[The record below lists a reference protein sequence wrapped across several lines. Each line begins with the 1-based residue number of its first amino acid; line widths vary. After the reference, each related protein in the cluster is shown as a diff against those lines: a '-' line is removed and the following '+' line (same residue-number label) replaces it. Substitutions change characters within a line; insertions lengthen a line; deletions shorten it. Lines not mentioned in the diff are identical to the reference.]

1 MMNMPFIQLENV
13 SFSYD
18 GTTRA
23 LDRVSLSIDAGEFV
37 CILGPN
43 GSGKSTL
50 AKHLNALL
58 VPDEGSVL
66 VCGRDSSDP
75 ENHFEIRKGIGMVF
89 QNPDDQLVASSVE
102 DEVAFGPQN
111 LGLPLAE
118 IRRRVDDALL
128 KTGLDGFEKH
138 NVSTLSGGQ
147 KQRLAI
153 AGALAMH
160 PQAIVFDEASSML
173 DPQGR
178 REFLDLCDELHR
190 LGLSIIM
197 ITHSG
202 DEAARARRVIVLD
215 GGRVAFD
222 GAPMDALSA
231 EGLLERLSLNAP
243 FPIRMSRAL
252 QARGVKI
259 EACLTMDELVT
270 RTKAAKGTQEA
281 KPFDGIPNL
290 PAPESM
296 NRYQPTSSNAQ
307 QPFVTFD
314 NVSFSYEAPLPR
326 ALRRKKGS
334 EKQETAAPALDGISF
349 DLPEGEIIGIAGP
362 TGSGKSTLLQ
372 LCDGLLRPTRGRVLV
387 RGNDIALKSVAV
399 ETRRQVGI
407 VLQYPEHQLFAATV
421 FDEVAFGPRNLGC
434 DEPVVEQRVD
444 DALAA
449 VHLSLAGLRDR
460 SPFAL
465 SGGQQRRVA
474 LASVL
479 AMQPDLLL
487 LDEPTAGL
495 DPLLHGE
502 FLSLIEEL
510 HGLHGLTCVLTSH
523 DMSDL
528 ARICNRLLVLSE
540 GRVLAIGDPS
550 RIFSD
555 AKLLEAAHL
564 AAPDEYAY
572 AAGIGFGVPANE
584 ALTIE
589 FLASNLCL

>member
-1 MMNMPFIQLENV
+1 MPFIQLENV

-23 LDRVSLSIDAGEFV
+23 LDRISLSIEAGEFICV
-37 CILGPN
+37 LGPN

-58 VPDEGSVL
+58 IPDEGSVS
-66 VCGRDSSDP
+66 VCGYDSSNP

-89 QNPDDQLVASSVE
+89 QNPDDQLVASIVE

-111 LGLPLAE
+111 LGLPPTE
-118 IRRRVDDALL
+118 IRHRVTDALL
-128 KTGLDGFEKH
+128 KTGLSGFEKRD
-138 NVSTLSGGQ
+138 VSTLSGGQ

-153 AGALAMH
+153 AGVLAMRPH
-160 PQAIVFDEASSML
+160 AIIFDEASSML

-178 REFLDLCDELHR
+178 CEFLDLCDELHR
-190 LGLSIIM
+190 SGLSIIM
-197 ITHSG
+197 ITHCA

-215 GGRVAFD
+215 SGRVAFD

-231 EGLLERLSLNAP
+231 EGLLERLSLIAP

-252 QARGVKI
+252 QARGMEI
-259 EACLTMDELVT
+259 ETCLTMDELVT
-270 RTKAAKGTQEA
+270 CTKTAKGMREA
-281 KPFDGIPNL
+281 KPLEGISDL
-290 PAPESM
+290 ATPESASHH
-296 NRYQPTSSNAQ
+296 QLTSGGTRPS
-307 QPFVTFD
+307 FVTFD
-314 NVSFSYEAPLPR
+314 NVSFSYKASSSR
-326 ALRRKKGS
+326 TLRRKKGA
-334 EKQETAAPALDGISF
+334 EQQEIATPVLSDIAF

-372 LCDGLLRPTRGRVLV
+372 LCDGLLHPTCGRVLV
-387 RGNDIALKSVAV
+387 RGNDIALKSIAV

-407 VLQYPEHQLFAATV
+407 VFQYPEHQLFAATV

-449 VHLSLAGLRDR
+449 VHLSLAELRDR

-495 DPLLHGE
+495 DPLLHEE

-510 HGLHGLTCVLTSH
+510 HDLHGLTCVLASH
-523 DMSDL
+523 DMGDL

-540 GRVLAIGDPS
+540 GRALANDEPAS
-550 RIFSD
+550 VFSD
-555 AKLLEAAHL
+555 TKLLDAAHL

-572 AAGIGFGVPANE
+572 AASIGLDVPAHE

-589 FLASNLCL
+589 YLANSFCW

>member
-1 MMNMPFIQLENV
+1 MPFIQLENV

-37 CILGPN
+37 CVLGPN

-58 VPDEGSVL
+58 VPDEGSVWI
-66 VCGRDSSDP
+66 CGRDSSDP

-89 QNPDDQLVASSVE
+89 QNPDDQLVASIVE

-111 LGLPLAE
+111 LGLPPAE
-118 IRRRVDDALL
+118 IRQRVAEALL
-128 KTGLDGFEKH
+128 KTGLDGFEKRA
-138 NVSTLSGGQ
+138 VSSLSGGQ

-178 REFLDLCDELHR
+178 CEFLNLCDELHR
-190 LGLSIIM
+190 SGLSIIM

-215 GGRVAFD
+215 GGRIAFD
-222 GAPMDALSA
+222 GAPTDALSA
-231 EGLLERLSLNAP
+231 ESLLERLSLNAP

-252 QARGVKI
+252 QARGMGI
-259 EACLTMDELVT
+259 ETCLTIDELVT
-270 RTKAAKGTQEA
+270 HTKSAKGVQEA
-281 KPFDGIPNL
+281 SPFEGISDFAAPKYANRHQ
-290 PAPESM
+290 PA
-296 NRYQPTSSNAQ
+296 SSDAQ
-307 QPFVTFD
+307 LPFVTFD
-314 NVSFSYEAPLPR
+314 NVSFSYEAPPPR
-326 ALRRKKGS
+326 TLRRKKGA
-334 EKQETAAPALDGISF
+334 EQQEISTPALNDIAF

-407 VLQYPEHQLFAATV
+407 VFQYPEHQLFAATV

-434 DEPVVEQRVD
+434 DAPVVEQRVD

-495 DPLLHGE
+495 DPLLHEE

-510 HGLHGLTCVLTSH
+510 HDLHGLTCVLTSH
-523 DMSDL
+523 DMGDL
-528 ARICNRLLVLSE
+528 ARICDRLLVLSE
-540 GRVLAIGDPS
+540 GRVLAIGEPS

-555 AKLLEAAHL
+555 ARLLDAAHL

-572 AAGIGFGVPANE
+572 AAGIGLDVPANE

-589 FLASNLCL
+589 YLAKSLCC